1 MATFRGV
8 KRNGSDRVTMRR
20 IVPAVPLLV
29 ASSSVA
35 ADFAAGVE
43 AYERGDY
50 AMALLEFRPL
60 ADQGDRAAQFNLG
73 VMYANGEGVPEAAIQ
88 TYAWLNLAAAQG
100 DERAEQARTLIRQ
113 L

>member
-1 MATFRGV
+1 M
-8 KRNGSDRVTMRR
+8 TMRR
-20 IVPAVPLLV
+20 ILPAVLLLV

-50 AMALLEFRPL
+50 ATALREFRPL
-60 ADQGDRAAQFNLG
+60 AEQGDAAAQHNLG
-73 VMYANGEGVPEAAIQ
+73 VMYGTGRGGSEDDVQAC
-88 TYAWLNLAAAQG
+88 AWLNLAAAQG